1 MGQSFTDEELEK
13 LKERVRERESAED
26 TPDRGPDD
34 RCDGGSDHRSDPS
47 SDAPL
52 LCPHCGSPLDRREVQ
67 PRPDVAYVRERIWLL
82 CGRCGRSG
90 VIDRPGRKGRH

>member
-1 MGQSFTDEELEK
+1 MGQSFTAEELEE
-13 LKERVRERESAED
+13 LKKRVRERESSENP
-26 TPDRGPDD
+26 PDHGSDD
-34 RCDGGSDHRSDPS
+34 GSDHRSDPS
-47 SDAPL
+47 TDAPL
-52 LCPHCGSPLDRREVQ
+52 PCPHCGSPLDRREVQ